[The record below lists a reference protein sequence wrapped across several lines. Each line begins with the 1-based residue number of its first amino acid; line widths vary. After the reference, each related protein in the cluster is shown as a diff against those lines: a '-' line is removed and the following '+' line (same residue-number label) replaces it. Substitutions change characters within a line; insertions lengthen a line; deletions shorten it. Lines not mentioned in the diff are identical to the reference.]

1 MQKQDENIAKI
12 AEDFFHPSNCS
23 VSFFFDKI
31 HVVGKLSRIQQQ
43 LELFDVTL
51 R

>member
-12 AEDFFHPSNCS
+12 AEDFFPP
-23 VSFFFDKI
+23 FKLLGQLFFDKI